1 MEKKV
6 IGYFE
11 NSNQAGQAANELK
24 DKGFNE
30 ISILGNESGGK
41 EGSKGKGKDKG
52 NNGLSMGNQNLSSGT
67 MTGEAATWNV
77 GENTVNQNLSSGTMT
92 GGTIGGL
99 AGLGLGVG
107 ALGAL
112 GAAALLIPGVGPIVA
127 MGPLA
132 AALGGAV
139 TGSVA
144 GALVDYGI
152 PKERSDF
159 YETKI
164 REGNTVV
171 ILKTDEQK
179 TDEVAG
185 MMRNHGAKDV
195 RVH

>member
-11 NSNQAGQAANELK
+11 DSNQAGQAANELK
-24 DKGFNE
+24 AKGHE
-30 ISILGNESGGK
+30 ISILGNENGGK
-41 EGSKGKGKDKG
+41 EDSKGRD
-52 NNGLSMGNQNLSSGT
+52 NNAMSFGDQNLS
-67 MTGEAATWNV
+67 N
-77 GENTVNQNLSSGTMT
+77 GTMT

-99 AGLGLGVG
+99 AGLGLGTG

-112 GAAALLIPGVGPIVA
+112 GAAALLIPGIGPIVA

-132 AALGGAV
+132 VALGGAV
-139 TGSVA
+139 TGGIA
-144 GALVDYGI
+144 GALIDYGI

-164 REGNTVV
+164 REGNTVIV
-171 ILKTDEQK
+171 LKTDEQK
-179 TDEVAG
+179 TDEVAR

-195 RVH
+195 MVH

>member
-1 MEKKV
+1 MGKKV

-11 NSNQAGQAANELK
+11 DSNQAGQAANELK
-24 DKGFNE
+24 AKEFNE
-30 ISILGNESGGK
+30 ISILGNENGGK
-41 EGSKGKGKDKG
+41 EDSKGRD
-52 NNGLSMGNQNLSSGT
+52 NNGIFGD
-67 MTGEAATWNV
+67 
-77 GENTVNQNLSSGTMT
+77 QNLSSGTMT

-99 AGLGLGVG
+99 AGLGLGAG

-112 GAAALLIPGVGPIVA
+112 GAAALLIPGIGPIIA

-139 TGSVA
+139 TGGVA
-144 GALVDYGI
+144 GALIDYGI

-171 ILKTDEQK
+171 VLKTDEQK

-185 MMRNHGAKDV
+185 MMRNNGAKDV
-195 RVH
+195 RLY

>member
-1 MEKKV
+1 MGKKV

-11 NSNQAGQAANELK
+11 DSRQAGQATNELK
-24 DKGFNE
+24 EKGFNE
-30 ISILGNESGGK
+30 ISILGNENGGK
-41 EGSKGKGKDKG
+41 EGSKGKD
-52 NNGLSMGNQNLSSGT
+52 NNGMSGKQNLS
-67 MTGEAATWNV
+67 N
-77 GENTVNQNLSSGTMT
+77 GTMT
-92 GGTIGGL
+92 GGTIGGI
-99 AGLGLGVG
+99 AGLGLGAG

-112 GAAALLIPGVGPIVA
+112 GTAALLIPGIGPIVA

-139 TGSVA
+139 TGGVA

-164 REGNTVV
+164 KEGNTVV
-171 ILKTDEQK
+171 ILKANDDK
-179 TDEVAG
+179 TDTVASIL
-185 MMRNHGAKDV
+185 RNHGAKDV

>member
-1 MEKKV
+1 MGKKV

-11 NSNQAGQAANELK
+11 DSNQAGQAANELK
-24 DKGFNE
+24 AKGFNE
-30 ISILGNESGGK
+30 ISILGNENGGK
-41 EGSKGKGKDKG
+41 EDSKGRD
-52 NNGLSMGNQNLSSGT
+52 NNAMSFGDQNLS
-67 MTGEAATWNV
+67 N
-77 GENTVNQNLSSGTMT
+77 GTMT

-99 AGLGLGVG
+99 AGLGLGAG

-112 GAAALLIPGVGPIVA
+112 GAAALLIPGIGPIVA

-139 TGSVA
+139 TGGVA
-144 GALVDYGI
+144 GALIDYGI

-171 ILKTDEQK
+171 VLKTNEQK
-179 TDEVAG
+179 TDEVVG

>member
-11 NSNQAGQAANELK
+11 DSNQAGQAVNELK
-24 DKGFNE
+24 AKGFNE
-30 ISILGNESGGK
+30 ISILGNENSGS
-41 EGSKGKGKDKG
+41 EDSKGGD
-52 NNGLSMGNQNLSSGT
+52 NNGMSSRDQNKSN
-67 MTGEAATWNV
+67 AT
-77 GENTVNQNLSSGTMT
+77 LT
-92 GGTIGGL
+92 GGVVGGL
-99 AGLGLGVG
+99 AGLGLGAG

-112 GAAALLIPGVGPIVA
+112 GAAALLIPGIGPIVA

-144 GALVDYGI
+144 GALIDYGI

-164 REGNTVV
+164 REGNTVIV
-171 ILKTDEQK
+171 LKTDEQK
-179 TDEVAG
+179 TDEVAK
-185 MMRNHGAKDV
+185 MMKNYGAKDV
-195 RVH
+195 KIH

>member
-1 MEKKV
+1 MEQLLEVEIMEKKI

-11 NSNQAGQAANELK
+11 DSGQAGQAAKELK

-30 ISILGNESGGK
+30 ISILGNDNGGK
-41 EGSKGKGKDKG
+41 EGSKGRD
-52 NNGLSMGNQNLSSGT
+52 NNGMSWGNQNLS
-67 MTGEAATWNV
+67 N
-77 GENTVNQNLSSGTMT
+77 GTMT
-92 GGTIGGL
+92 GGTIGGI
-99 AGLGLGVG
+99 AGLGLGAG

-112 GAAALLIPGVGPIVA
+112 GAAALLIPGIGPIVA

-139 TGSVA
+139 TGGVA

-164 REGNTVV
+164 KEGKTVV
-171 ILKTDEQK
+171 ILKANEDK
-179 TDEVAG
+179 TDTIASIL
-185 MMRNHGAKDV
+185 RNHGAKDV

>member
-11 NSNQAGQAANELK
+11 DSNQAGQAVNELK

-30 ISILGNESGGK
+30 ISILGNDKDRK
-41 EGSKGKGKDKG
+41 EGSKGRDNKGMSFD
-52 NNGLSMGNQNLSSGT
+52 
-67 MTGEAATWNV
+67 
-77 GENTVNQNLSSGTMT
+77 NQNLSSGTMT
-92 GGTIGGL
+92 GGAIGGL
-99 AGLGLGVG
+99 AGLGLGAG

-112 GAAALLIPGVGPIVA
+112 GAAALLIPGIGPIVA

-164 REGNTVV
+164 KEGNTVM
-171 ILKTDEQK
+171 ILKTDEGK
-179 TDEVAG
+179 TDAVASIL
-185 MMRNHGAKDV
+185 RNHGAKDV

>member
-1 MEKKV
+1 MEKNV

-11 NSNQAGQAANELK
+11 DSNQAGQVANELK

-30 ISILGNESGGK
+30 ISILGNENGGK
-41 EGSKGKGKDKG
+41 EDREGTD
-52 NNGLSMGNQNLSSGT
+52 NNGKSVEDQNISK
-67 MTGEAATWNV
+67 
-77 GENTVNQNLSSGTMT
+77 GTMT

-99 AGLGLGVG
+99 AGLGLGTG

-127 MGPLA
+127 MGPIA
-132 AALGGAV
+132 VALGGAV
-139 TGSVA
+139 TGGVA
-144 GALVDYGI
+144 GALIDYGI

-159 YETKI
+159 YETQI

-171 ILKTDEQK
+171 VLKTDEQK
-179 TDEVAG
+179 IDEVAG
-185 MMRNHGAKDV
+185 MIRNHGAKDV

>member
-11 NSNQAGQAANELK
+11 NSNQAGEAANELN
-24 DKGFNE
+24 DKGFKE
-30 ISILGNESGGK
+30 ISILGNDNGGK
-41 EGSKGKGKDKG
+41 ESSKGKG
-52 NNGLSMGNQNLSSGT
+52 SSTSWENQNLSNGT
-67 MTGEAATWNV
+67 T
-77 GENTVNQNLSSGTMT
+77 T
-92 GGTIGGL
+92 GGVIGGV
-99 AGLGLGVG
+99 AGLGLGAG

-139 TGSVA
+139 TGGVA

-164 REGNTVV
+164 KEGNTVM
-171 ILKTDEQK
+171 ILKANEDK
-179 TDEVAG
+179 TDSVATIL
-185 MMRNHGAKDV
+185 RNHGAKDV

>member
-11 NSNQAGQAANELK
+11 DSNQAGQAANELK
-24 DKGFNE
+24 DQGFNE
-30 ISILGNESGGK
+30 ISILGNESGGQG
-41 EGSKGKGKDKG
+41 GSKGKGDKG
-52 NNGLSMGNQNLSSGT
+52 MSFGNQNLSNG
-67 MTGEAATWNV
+67 A
-77 GENTVNQNLSSGTMT
+77 MT

-112 GAAALLIPGVGPIVA
+112 GAAALLIPGIGPIVA

-139 TGSVA
+139 TGGVA

-152 PKERSDF
+152 PKESSDF

-164 REGNTVV
+164 KEGNTVM
-171 ILKTDEQK
+171 ILKANEDK
-179 TDEVAG
+179 TDKVATIL
-185 MMRNHGAKDV
+185 RNHGAKDV